1 MPIST
6 LPATIECLQPI
17 HNRREINVGGGFQKV
32 VFPIKND
39 VLPAHGTHTFG
50 LPLVARMLGLL
61 LIEDISYFFLCCFT
75 TSSPEILV
83 GISSVFLFHFHLHLF
98 FQLCVVLL
106 FACCSFSDDFNR
118 YKFLQSG
125 LCLDLLITEMIK
137 VLTACF
143 LFLQNTDN
151 FPKQA

>member
-98 FQLCVVLL
+98 FQLCRLL
-106 FACCSFSDDFNR
+106 LKTFEGYRRTHFYPISHTRQKVFDR
-118 YKFLQSG
+118 YSCQIHLE
-125 LCLDLLITEMIK
+125 I
-137 VLTACF
+137 
-143 LFLQNTDN
+143 
-151 FPKQA
+151 

>member
-106 FACCSFSDDFNR
+106 
-118 YKFLQSG
+118 
-125 LCLDLLITEMIK
+125 LCL
-137 VLTACF
+137 
-143 LFLQNTDN
+143 LQ
-151 FPKQA
+151 FF